1 MFTRPP
7 HGQGRVHSRA
17 RGAFSPLPLLLAR
30 FDSACVTG
38 AARVAS
44 SAGAEVAL
52 PGHVVDLDADA
63 VGMLEQNRVVA
74 GRELRSL
81 FRRVNDAGP
90 ELIDHKAMDRV
101 DTFAVTRAQA
111 QVVQPRVVL

>member
-7 HGQGRVHSRA
+7 DGQGRVHSRA
-17 RGAFSPLPLLLAR
+17 RGAFAPLPLLLAR
-30 FDSACVTG
+30 FDSACGTG
-38 AARVAS
+38 AARAEP

-52 PGHVVDLDADA
+52 PRHVVDLDADA
-63 VGMLEQNRVVA
+63 VGILEQNRVVA

-90 ELIDHKAMDRV
+90 QLSDHKAIDRV
-101 DTFAVTRAQA
+101 DTF
-111 QVVQPRVVL
+111 